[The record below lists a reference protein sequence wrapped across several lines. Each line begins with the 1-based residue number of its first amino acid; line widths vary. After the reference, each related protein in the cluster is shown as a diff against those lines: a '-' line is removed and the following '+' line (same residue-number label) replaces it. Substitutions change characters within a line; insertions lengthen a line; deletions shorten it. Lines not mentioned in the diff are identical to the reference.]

1 MTWKTIWAAIQG
13 VIAGIGAWL
22 GSFLGGFDG
31 LLYAALVFTIADYIT
46 GVLAAINEKRLSSSV
61 GFRGISRKILIFTLI
76 GLAHLLDVY
85 VLGNPGVL
93 RTATV
98 FFYLSNEGI
107 SLLENAARLGLPIPG
122 QIREALDAIGRKA
135 DTNKPPL
142 AETTDDET
150 NGDTNDEAGDGDAPD
165 SGGELVPDL
174 SEIEPTKHTIP
185 RRAITDAEA

>member
-13 VIAGIGAWL
+13 MIAGIGAWL

-76 GLAHLLDVY
+76 GLAHLLDVH

-107 SLLENAARLGLPIPG
+107 SLLENAAHLGLPIPS
-122 QIREALDAIGRKA
+122 QIREALDAIGRKT

-142 AETTDDET
+142 AENTDDET
-150 NGDTNDEAGDGDAPD
+150 NGDVNDGDAPD

-174 SEIEPTKHTIP
+174 SEIKPTKHTIP
-185 RRAITDAEA
+185 RRAIPDTEA